1 MTYRYSTNASS
12 ATPGTLMKLLKDH
25 LTTYGWRIM
34 GSSSGSGGS
43 YTQSTTI
50 TAGSNGVSLPTGTI
64 NVSSASSFPTSG
76 TCILYNS
83 AGAAQSITYTGK
95 TGTTLTGCTGGTGT
109 MATGGLVT
117 YDWWSSTT
125 LAEASGAWIRL
136 QMPVANS
143 VNREFLFQ
151 RGTTGV
157 NYWNIRYSY
166 TTPFTGGS
174 PSTTTVPTAAS
185 SKVILDGT
193 AAGGL
198 LFNDTSGMTGMVVCD
213 DASPYG
219 FALSANT
226 TALYGDG
233 IFVDPMVSGT
243 YDSGDTDPYVIGAGN
258 LLYSTTNMGSDT
270 TTGLVQGHLKKGLA
284 GEGFVTIGAM
294 CYYVQGVT
302 TTSAYLGVD
311 ATSGNDP
318 ILDLNWG
325 RIVSATAPRGWKGMS
340 TFFKLALV
348 SRNKKD
354 TVSTNGSGSKN
365 FMYLSTGDMFLVRW
379 NGAVPA

>member
-12 ATPGTLMKLLKDH
+12 ADPGTIMKLLKDH
-25 LTTYGWRIM
+25 LVAYGWKIM

-43 YTQSTTI
+43 FTQSTII
-50 TAGSNGVSLPTGTI
+50 TAASNGVALPTGTI
-64 NVSSASSFPTSG
+64 NVSSAGSFPTSG
-76 TCILYNS
+76 TAIVYNN
-83 AGAAQSITYTGK
+83 AGAAQSVAYTGK

-109 MATGGLVT
+109 MATGGTVT
-117 YDWWSSTT
+117 YDWWTT
-125 LAEASGAWIRL
+125 TTIAETSGAWIRM

-151 RGTTGV
+151 RGTTG
-157 NYWNIRYSY
+157 NTYWNIRYSY
-166 TTPFTGGS
+166 TTPFTGGA

-193 AAGGL
+193 AAGGS
-198 LFNDTSGMTGMVVCD
+198 LFTDVSGMTAMVVLD
-213 DASPYG
+213 DAAPYG
-219 FALSANT
+219 FALSCNGTGAQ
-226 TALYGDG
+226 GEG

-243 YDSGDTDPYVIGAGN
+243 FDSGDTDPYVMGAGAG
-258 LLYSTTNMGSDT
+258 LYQSALMGSDT
-270 TTGLVQGHLKKGLA
+270 STGSVQGHLKKGLA
-284 GEGFVTIGAM
+284 GEGFVTIGAI
-294 CYYVQGVT
+294 CYYVMGT
-302 TTSAYLGVD
+302 YTTSAYMGVD

-325 RIVSATAPRGWKGMS
+325 RIASVVAPRGWKGMS

-348 SRNKKD
+348 NRNKKD
-354 TVSTNGSGSKN
+354 TVSTNGALSRN
-365 FMYLSTGDMFLVRW
+365 YMYLSTTDMFLVRW